1 MTTKISTPGDDG
13 DHFGATELEC
23 GQFETK
29 RDEPTLYKRFGFIFL
44 GLNIRCQ
51 QLYIK
56 LQEFVKKYP
65 GTKVVE
71 IVILA
76 LTSILLFSILLHKL
90 YQNSSLILGE
100 FLMSI
105 ARRYT
110 IFH

>member
-29 RDEPTLYKRFGFIFL
+29 REDPTLYKRFGFIFL

-56 LQEFVKKYP
+56 LQELVKKYL

-71 IVILA
+71 IVFLA
-76 LTSILLFSILLHKL
+76 LTSFLLFSILLHKL

-100 FLMSI
+100 FLKSI